1 MLLRLA
7 LLLICLLPMVD
18 AAAAG
23 KAPRYRLEYVIGF
36 DPPEGEAIVRLTVTP
51 RDGRLQRLRFTI
63 DPDRHRAVDGDGRL
77 SRDGNRYTW
86 RPPGQGAATLRFR
99 YKVDRQ
105 RDNGAFDARITDSWA
120 LLRADRLIPPAAA
133 LAPDGAIAEASLRFD
148 LPDGWGNQEI
158 GYPYSESLKRFLVH
172 NPGRRF
178 QQPLGWMIAGEVGTR
193 REFIDGM
200 EVVVAAPKGEEM
212 RRNDII
218 AVLNVAAIEAREAF
232 GALPEKLLIVG
243 AGDPMWR
250 GGLSG
255 PSSMYL
261 HAERPLIGEN
271 GTSPLLHELVHV
283 ATRIRG
289 AKGQDWIAEGFAEYY
304 SVQLLRRSGLVTES
318 RAQKAL
324 DLMRAQGESVRRLS
338 ATASSGPRTGRAVIL
353 LGELDEEI
361 RRASRD
367 EKSLDDVTRQL
378 VGKGRISLAQLK
390 AATEK
395 VLGRPSKVLETPL
408 LVER

>member
-1 MLLRLA
+1 MFLRIA
-7 LLLICLLPMVD
+7 ILLLAVLLSAPLT
-18 AAAAG
+18 AAD
-23 KAPRYRLEYVIGF
+23 KAPTYRLDYLIGF
-36 DPPEGEAIVRLTVTP
+36 DPKAGEASVTLTVTP
-51 RDGRLQRLRFTI
+51 RSGRLQRLRFSI
-63 DPDRHRAVDGDGRL
+63 DPERHRAVDADGRL

-86 RPPGQGAATLRFR
+86 RPPEEGAGSLRFR

-105 RDNGAFDARITDSWA
+105 RGSGAYDARITDSWA

-133 LAPDGAIAEASLRFD
+133 LAPGKARAEATLRFV
-148 LPDGWGNQEI
+148 LPKGWTNQEI
-158 GYPYSESLKRFLVH
+158 GYLYRAAVKGFVVH

-212 RRNDII
+212 RRNDLI
-218 AVLNVAAIEAREAF
+218 AALNVAAVEARAAF
-232 GALPEKLLIVG
+232 GHLPQKLLIVG

-255 PSSMYL
+255 PNSMYL

-283 ATRIRG
+283 VTRIRG

-304 SVQLLRRSGLVTES
+304 SVALLRRSRLVTDE
-318 RAQKAL
+318 RADKAL
-324 DLMRAQGESVRRLS
+324 ELMRRQAEGVRRLS
-338 ATASSGPRTGRAVIL
+338 ATASSGPRTGRAVL
-353 LGELDEEI
+353 LLVELDAEI
-361 RRASRD
+361 REASKD
-367 EKSLDDVTRQL
+367 EKNLDDVTRQL

-390 AATEK
+390 AAAEK
-395 VLGRPSKVLETPL
+395 VLGRPSKTLQTPL
-408 LVER
+408 LIDG